1 MTVAVAFAVTLWCG
15 GQLTNASNHQVASKP
30 TVTETSRQNKVTTTK
45 SASEKSTAAKTPSS
59 GEQPASKAPAV
70 LSAVQRGE
78 KVFKKA
84 YCEGCHAGGYN
95 AMRPDKPIKGN
106 AFLQKY
112 KDDQLLE
119 STIRKG
125 FPDEGMPAFG
135 KDQISE
141 SQMKD
146 LILYIRSLS
155 STR

>member
-1 MTVAVAFAVTLWCG
+1 MTLAAIFAATIWCC
-15 GQLTNASNHQVASKP
+15 GQLTYASNHKVASKL
-30 TVTETSRQNKVTTTK
+30 TAAETSTQNKVTT
-45 SASEKSTAAKTPSS
+45 AKSTSAKSS
-59 GEQPASKAPAV
+59 SSVQQPASKAPVA

-95 AMRPDKPIKGN
+95 AMSPDKPIKGS

-112 KDDQLLE
+112 KDDLILE
-119 STIRKG
+119 NTIRKG

-155 STR
+155 STK

>member
-1 MTVAVAFAVTLWCG
+1 MTLAAIFAAALWCC
-15 GQLTNASNHQVASKP
+15 GQLTYASNHKVASKL
-30 TVTETSRQNKVTTTK
+30 TAAETSTQNKVTT
-45 SASEKSTAAKTPSS
+45 AKSTSAKSS
-59 GEQPASKAPAV
+59 SSVQQPASKAPVA
-70 LSAVQRGE
+70 LSALQRGE

-95 AMRPDKPIKGN
+95 AMSPDKPIKGS

-112 KDDQLLE
+112 KDDLILE
-119 STIRKG
+119 NTIRKG

-155 STR
+155 STK